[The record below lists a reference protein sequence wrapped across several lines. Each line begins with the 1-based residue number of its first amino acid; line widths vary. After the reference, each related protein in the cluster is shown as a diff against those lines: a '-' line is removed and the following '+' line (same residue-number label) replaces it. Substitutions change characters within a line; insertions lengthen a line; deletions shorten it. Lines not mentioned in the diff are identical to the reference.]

1 MKDKHDPQV
10 SDFSNWMALRR
21 RWDRCTWE
29 GYVWFWS
36 TKFEMLVNTQG
47 ESFKKAGGYKTLEF
61 SKGMS

>member
-1 MKDKHDPQV
+1 M
-10 SDFSNWMALRR
+10 
-21 RWDRCTWE
+21 WE
-29 GYVWFWS
+29 DYIWFWS